1 MIGDEDLV
9 LIIYPNLDNLRQFF
23 QQNRKNL

>member
-9 LIIYPNLDNLRQFF
+9 LIIHPNLDNLRQFF